1 MEFVSVKTMMGKTKD
16 SRWFGTDY
24 NMNIYRG
31 CNHGCIYCDSR
42 SDCYHV
48 EDFDRVRAKADS
60 LTILENELSKKR
72 SSGVVGTGA
81 MSDPYNAF
89 EESYELTRGALK
101 LIDKYEFGVA
111 IATKSPLI
119 CRDIDL
125 LNQIQK
131 HSPVLVKITITA
143 ARDELSKKVETH
155 VAPSSQRFE
164 AIRKLREN
172 NICAGVLLM
181 PILPFLEDDIANI
194 LGIVNQAAEAGAQ
207 FIYPGF
213 GVTLR
218 QNQRD
223 HYYKALDKTFPGV
236 RKQYEEAF
244 GEAYSCKARN
254 AKELYG
260 IFAKTCEQKGILY
273 KMKDIIALYKN
284 SYEDRQLNF
293 FK

>member
-24 NMNIYRG
+24 NVNIYRG

-48 EDFDRVRAKADS
+48 EDFDRVRAKSDS
-60 LTILENELSKKR
+60 LAILEKELSKKR
-72 SSGVVGTGA
+72 SSGVIGTGA
-81 MSDPYNAF
+81 MSDPYNPF
-89 EESYELTRGALK
+89 EKDYELTRGALK
-101 LIDKYEFGVA
+101 LIHQHEFGVA
-111 IATKSPLI
+111 IATKSPLV

-143 ARDELSKKVETH
+143 AKDELSKKVETN

-164 AIRKLREN
+164 AIHKLSEN
-172 NICAGVLLM
+172 DICAGVLLM
-181 PILPFLEDDIANI
+181 PILPFLEDDIGNI
-194 LGIVNQAAEAGAQ
+194 LEIVNRAAAAGAK
-207 FIYPGF
+207 FIYPAF

-236 RKQYEEAF
+236 RRQYEQAF

-260 IFAKTCEQKGILY
+260 IFAKTCEQKGIAY
-273 KMKDIIALYKN
+273 KMKDIIALYKGP
-284 SYEDRQLNF
+284 YENRQLNF